1 MSPHLRSRL
10 LVVLFVL
17 IVVLGFAAA
26 KIAVMSS
33 SELQL
38 AWNEIARLRSVSGQG
53 EVSDEKI
60 QDVGNGRYVALV
72 PSKENISQ
80 AWVIHP
86 EEKRTRPASASA
98 DGVWSPTVSS
108 TFFGDDL
115 VFEWNGEGDL
125 SVAYEVVDAKTD
137 AVRFAV
143 RSNGGQSVFLEKREK
158 MMTIR
163 LDGTCEHAH
172 DSGETSIS
180 VPGIIVNETRR
191 IAFNH
196 AREIACEEGPLDHE
210 HLLESFGALEVDLSG
225 RVRFAIPGGGD
236 VEVEMNRLEESSVKI
251 VE

>member
-10 LVVLFVL
+10 LIVLFVL

-38 AWNEIARLRSVSGQG
+38 AWNEIARLRSVSDHG
-53 EVSDEKI
+53 EASDEKI
-60 QDVGNGRYVALV
+60 QNVGNGRYVALV

-86 EEKRTRPASASA
+86 EEKRTRLASVSA

-108 TFFGDDL
+108 TLVGDDL

-125 SVAYEVVDAKTD
+125 AVAYEIVGAKTD
-137 AVRFAV
+137 VVRFAV
-143 RSNGGQSVFLEKREK
+143 RSNGGQSVLLEKGEK
-158 MMTIR
+158 TMMIR

-172 DSGETSIS
+172 DSGEMSVS
-180 VPGIIVNETRR
+180 VPGIIVDEVRK
-191 IAFNH
+191 IAFDN
-196 AREIACEEGPLDHE
+196 AREIACEEGQLDHE
-210 HLLESFGALEVDLSG
+210 SLLEPLGAPEVDLAG

-236 VEVEMNRLEESSVKI
+236 IEVEMNHFEESSVKI